1 MRVSAFIMLALLA
14 TTTLAVQSRMRTAAT
29 AKKIDAIKAQGGWAA
44 IVLDMAEIHA
54 RNSHPLDE
62 LKEALRNVIE
72 DLTKKRQQA
81 DEDFAARTE

>member
-1 MRVSAFIMLALLA
+1 
-14 TTTLAVQSRMRTAAT
+14 
-29 AKKIDAIKAQGGWAA
+29 
-44 IVLDMAEIHA
+44 MAEIHA

>member
-1 MRVSAFIMLALLA
+1 MRVTAVIMLALLA
-14 TTTLAVQSRMRTAAT
+14 TTTLAVQSKMRTAAT
-29 AKKIDAIKAQGGWAA
+29 AKKIDAIKAQGGWAS